1 MAEAKQGTEK
11 KIVKKTPHDFIFGKF
26 LGEGSFSTVTLAKEV
41 STGKEF
47 AIKVCNK
54 QHLIRERKSE
64 YAMRE
69 KAVLTM
75 VNHPFII
82 KLFYTFQDV
91 ERLYFVLEYT
101 SKKDLSHY
109 LKKLSSFD
117 LPCSRFYAAEIVEAL
132 DYLQN
137 VGIIHRDLKPENI
150 LLRESMHIMIT
161 DFGSAKILKND
172 VVDGEG
178 GENPKGNGDGGR
190 RKSFVGTA
198 QYVTPEV
205 LASNKVYFSSDLWA
219 LGCII
224 YEFLAG
230 KPPFYEKSEYK
241 TFKRICSL
249 QYDIPACLNTTAQ
262 DLVSKLLVLEPEERL
277 GSKDMGELRAHPFFE
292 GIVWEGLPEQQAPQL
307 LPYLP
312 ATETNPE
319 MWSSQSRTG
328 LDDQRLA
335 EIIIGNDNIHE
346 KVIPQEQNDEVNNED
361 HQRRLQEQAV
371 NNEFHEFVQGNLI
384 IKQGKVLKR
393 RGLFARKRML
403 LLTEGPHLYYV
414 DYANKVLKGEI
425 PWSSDLRPEAQNFRI
440 FFVHT
445 PNRTYYLESRE
456 SDAHDW
462 VKKINEVWQHYFGN
476 SQ

>member
-137 VGIIHRDLKPENI
+137 VGIIH
-150 LLRESMHIMIT
+150 
-161 DFGSAKILKND
+161 
-172 VVDGEG
+172 
-178 GENPKGNGDGGR
+178 
-190 RKSFVGTA
+190 
-198 QYVTPEV
+198 
-205 LASNKVYFSSDLWA
+205 SSDLWA

-425 PWSSDLRPEAQNFRI
+425 PWVSGS
-440 FFVHT
+440 
-445 PNRTYYLESRE
+445 
-456 SDAHDW
+456 
-462 VKKINEVWQHYFGN
+462 
-476 SQ
+476 